1 MVDLHCHILPG
12 IDDGAKTTDISLEML
27 RLQKEQGVKKI
38 AFTPHLKLDETTY
51 EDFLKSREGSRK
63 TLFSLPEYK
72 EITDGLEIKTGAEVY
87 FSLGILNYDLEPLCY
102 EGTDYILIELPV
114 KAKPYGLAEGLSNI
128 INMGYT
134 PVIAHV
140 ERYPYF
146 ADNPVLLYDL
156 VMDGCI
162 AHINAETVIKNNT
175 ASKMAMK
182 YIKWG
187 LVHFIC
193 SDCHST
199 KHRVPNLMNAY
210 TVLKKEFGG
219 QYVDWLVKNSENV
232 FDNRYVDLNIVQK
245 PKKFLGFWK

>member
-27 RLQKEQGVKKI
+27 RLQKEQDVKKI

-114 KAKPYGLAEGLSNI
+114 K
-128 INMGYT
+128 
-134 PVIAHV
+134 
-140 ERYPYF
+140 
-146 ADNPVLLYDL
+146 LL
-156 VMDGCI
+156 
-162 AHINAETVIKNNT
+162 HIQF
-175 ASKMAMK
+175 
-182 YIKWG
+182 
-187 LVHFIC
+187 L
-193 SDCHST
+193 
-199 KHRVPNLMNAY
+199 HRMLPRISLY
-210 TVLKKEFGG
+210 
-219 QYVDWLVKNSENV
+219 
-232 FDNRYVDLNIVQK
+232 
-245 PKKFLGFWK
+245 